1 MAIPFNAPHPA
12 AARLWTEFLYSEN
25 KGKGSMNLGSVK
37 GLTGSK
43 IFSSINGGQNIWI
56 AGGALPIEYDAMV
69 AKGTNAAAPAGYGIP
84 AGAKI
89 VTPSPADQDAAKAL
103 LKAQWPAIA
112 GN

>member
-1 MAIPFNAPHPA
+1 MGCFYAFNG
-12 AARLWTEFLYSEN
+12 RNSKFCVVKECSCELY
-25 KGKGSMNLGSVK
+25 
-37 GLTGSK
+37 
-43 IFSSINGGQNIWI
+43 
-56 AGGALPIEYDAMV
+56 
-69 AKGTNAAAPAGYGIP
+69 AAAPAGYGIP